1 MTSLHLARVISWFL
15 SYNGTYQIN
24 TGFLRKLFFS
34 ERALNLLKFT
44 EWPLNPA
51 CFSRNLVKLS
61 SVHPRMD
68 GPHSQRIWAS
78 GRRQVSADALR
89 THASPRALGHTEAAN
104 RAGTTSECIRVPP
117 LRPPESQQATEGARK
132 KFTENRGQPGVEL
145 LLFTL
150 TDERVA
156 ECPLELASLLS
167 ALGIKNS
174 AQSPATPP

>member
-68 GPHSQRIWAS
+68 GPHSRRIWA
-78 GRRQVSADALR
+78 
-89 THASPRALGHTEAAN
+89 LGPST
-104 RAGTTSECIRVPP
+104 G
-117 LRPPESQQATEGARK
+117 
-132 KFTENRGQPGVEL
+132 
-145 LLFTL
+145 
-150 TDERVA
+150 ER
-156 ECPLELASLLS
+156 
-167 ALGIKNS
+167 
-174 AQSPATPP
+174 

>member
-51 CFSRNLVKLS
+51 CFSLNLEKLS
-61 SVHPRMD
+61 SIHPGWT
-68 GPHSQRIWAS
+68 GPILGAFGPRD
-78 GRRQVSADALR
+78 RRQVSADVLR
-89 THASPRALGHTEAAN
+89 THASPRALGHTEAAG

-132 KFTENRGQPGVEL
+132 KFTENRGQGSSYFYL
-145 LLFTL
+145 H
-150 TDERVA
+150 
-156 ECPLELASLLS
+156 
-167 ALGIKNS
+167 
-174 AQSPATPP
+174 